1 MSYVKCR
8 PRTATRVAIIN
19 NIFSFSACVRHA
31 KGERDTERESKRG
44 QLTNGFASLSPFS
57 PPLPPSSCL
66 PFSLQ
71 LIKQTTGIW
80 LAEPAARVDM
90 PAICCNS
97 ICSDED
103 NDDDDDDDDDGLMT
117 LMACVLELCHLQLV
131 TCKTLSL
138 KLCQTLCERE
148 GGSGSMRYS

>member
-1 MSYVKCR
+1 MG
-8 PRTATRVAIIN
+8 ATN
-19 NIFSFSACVRHA
+19 KWLCF
-31 KGERDTERESKRG
+31 
-44 QLTNGFASLSPFS
+44 PF
-57 PPLPPSSCL
+57 PPSPLLSCL
-66 PFSLQ
+66 SFSLQ

-138 KLCQTLCERE
+138 KRRQTLCGRGRE
-148 GGSGSMRYS
+148 KEDVKQLVNYLKML